1 MKLSREKV
9 LHISHLI
16 LAHLDRDDGVEYFDE
31 PQEIRQTIVK
41 IIMDEMRNDE
51 AIDALVRRKL
61 ESQKR
66 WIVEGSDEWDV
77 LYRKYYEEEVAKHR
91 KVMP

>member
-1 MKLSREKV
+1 MKLSREKILHLSHVV
-9 LHISHLI
+9 LGY
-16 LAHLDRDDGVEYFDE
+16 LDRDDTVEYFDD
-31 PQEIRQTIVK
+31 PQLIRQTIVK
-41 IIMDEMRNDE
+41 LITDEMRKDE

-66 WIVEGSDEWDV
+66 GIVEGSAEWDV
-77 LYRKYYEEEVAKHR
+77 LYRKYFEEEVAKHR